1 MIYNSF
7 EVYLAGI
14 RGLIN
19 LLFVPGHIV
28 LAEWKSSC
36 LALFILNF
44 TIVYY
49 SADVVAY
56 IFLQNCYFLLYKPL
70 ILCTYT
76 FIMAITVH

>member
-28 LAEWKSSC
+28 LAERKSSC

-49 SADVVAY
+49 SADVVAFIFYRIVISSY
-56 IFLQNCYFLLYKPL
+56 ISLLY
-70 ILCTYT
+70 
-76 FIMAITVH
+76 FVHTLL